1 MVHSYQDQQQQLMN
15 LCQEREKKRQL
26 LEQNM
31 AVIEELE
38 RRASE
43 GEMIRRRLHNTLQE
57 LRGNLRVIARVRPL
71 LTTDK
76 TLSMEPAVWCSDDTS
91 VSVRYKNKIQCF
103 HFDGCFG
110 ASSTQ
115 TEVFEEV
122 ENFVQS
128 ALDGYNVCLFT
139 YGQTGSGKTYTMQ
152 GIGEEEERG
161 IVPRSIEKIIDE
173 IERLKDIGWEYELA
187 VSYIEIYREI
197 IRDLLIHNS
206 SKLEVKL
213 DVLNNRV
220 V

>member
-1 MVHSYQDQQQQLMN
+1 M
-15 LCQEREKKRQL
+15 
-26 LEQNM
+26 
-31 AVIEELE
+31 
-38 RRASE
+38 
-43 GEMIRRRLHNTLQE
+43 
-57 LRGNLRVIARVRPL
+57 
-71 LTTDK
+71 
-76 TLSMEPAVWCSDDTS
+76 
-91 VSVRYKNKIQCF
+91 
-103 HFDGCFG
+103 
-110 ASSTQ
+110 
-115 TEVFEEV
+115 
-122 ENFVQS
+122 
-128 ALDGYNVCLFT
+128 DGYNVCLFT

-197 IRDLLIHNS
+197 IRDLLIRNS